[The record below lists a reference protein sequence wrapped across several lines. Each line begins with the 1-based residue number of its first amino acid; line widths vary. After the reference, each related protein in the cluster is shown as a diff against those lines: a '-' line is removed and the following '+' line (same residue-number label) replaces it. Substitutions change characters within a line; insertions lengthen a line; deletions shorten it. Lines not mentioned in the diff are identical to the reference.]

1 MPSKR
6 AQKLQ
11 LNNKKQEI
19 FKSGIPEGVPLFFY
33 TRLSYKIEVKI
44 LIIKYIPTC
53 EPYNKGRNKKIDFKT
68 KETKKERLKEP
79 LKMFY
84 VTKVSFLNN

>member
-19 FKSGIPEGVPLFFY
+19 FKSGIPEGVPLFY
-33 TRLSYKIEVKI
+33 TRLSYKIEVKR
-44 LIIKYIPTC
+44 Y
-53 EPYNKGRNKKIDFKT
+53 YNKIYT
-68 KETKKERLKEP
+68 
-79 LKMFY
+79 Y
-84 VTKVSFLNN
+84 VGTL

>member
-19 FKSGIPEGVPLFFY
+19 FKSGIPEEVPLFFY
-33 TRLSYKIEVKI
+33 TRLSYKNEEIMYNNKI
-44 LIIKYIPTC
+44 YT
-53 EPYNKGRNKKIDFKT
+53 
-68 KETKKERLKEP
+68 
-79 LKMFY
+79 Y
-84 VTKVSFLNN
+84 V

>member
-1 MPSKR
+1 M
-6 AQKLQ
+6 
-11 LNNKKQEI
+11 
-19 FKSGIPEGVPLFFY
+19 
-33 TRLSYKIEVKI
+33 

>member
-19 FKSGIPEGVPLFFY
+19 FKSGIPKGVPLFFY
-33 TRLSYKIEVKI
+33 TRLSYKIEVKR
-44 LIIKYIPTC
+44 Y
-53 EPYNKGRNKKIDFKT
+53 YNKIYT
-68 KETKKERLKEP
+68 
-79 LKMFY
+79 Y
-84 VTKVSFLNN
+84 VGTL